1 MTMKTSVFLIEGE
14 PECQTMVMRL
24 LAGSS
29 LLDVTGVADS
39 VAQAK
44 PHIDRHECEVFLV
57 NTVLP
62 DGSGI
67 DLMRHIQ
74 TRQPWAK
81 ILAVSTLGDEKHILG
96 SLQAGASGYLLKAQL
111 SNHLIESI
119 ISLINGGGYLCAHT
133 SKVLIERLRHSLQ
146 APASLPLS
154 GPRPPGQAPMRT
166 TPETTL
172 TRKELEVLDHA
183 KVGSPAKKIAAL
195 MGISIFT
202 VNQHLRNIY
211 HKLHARNRLQAIESA
226 RMQGLI

>member
-1 MTMKTSVFLIEGE
+1 MKTSVFMIEDE
-14 PECQTMVMRL
+14 PECQTL
-24 LAGSS
+24 LMDLMARSP
-29 LLDVTGVADS
+29 LLDVTGLAAS
-39 VAQAK
+39 VAEAK
-44 PHIDRHECEVFLV
+44 THIDRHACEVFLV

-67 DLMRHIQ
+67 EVMRHIQ
-74 TRQPWAK
+74 ARQPQAK

-146 APASLPLS
+146 APASLPVS
-154 GPRPPGQAPMRT
+154 GPRRPSQTPMRIT
-166 TPETTL
+166 HEATL